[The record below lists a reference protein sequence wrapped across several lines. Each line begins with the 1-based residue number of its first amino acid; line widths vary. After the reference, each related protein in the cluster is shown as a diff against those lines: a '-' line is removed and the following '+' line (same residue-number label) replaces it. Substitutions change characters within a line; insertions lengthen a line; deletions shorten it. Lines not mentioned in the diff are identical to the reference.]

1 MNLNRFM
8 KRNYKVFLLGLL
20 LAVASCSFTT
30 KEFDANS
37 DKDEVLIELISYVLS
52 KGHYDP
58 KNINDEFSGNVY
70 KSYLTGIDARKRY
83 FLKEDIEEFEQYE
96 DQIDDQINAHKID
109 FFNLTYNKLQQRL
122 EETKDYYPEILAK
135 PFNFDE
141 EEEIDTDYDKIDYA
155 SSKAELK
162 ERWRKQLKFTTLST
176 YYDLKSEEE
185 AKAEEDE
192 TYKPKSD
199 AELEKEARETTK
211 SSLDEFYDLNEDLE
225 RKDWFSIYVN
235 SIVEEFD
242 PHTFYFA
249 PRDKE
254 RFDIQMSGSL
264 EGIGARLQK
273 KMDNI
278 KVVEIISGG
287 PAWRSEELEVGDLIQ
302 KVKQEDEK
310 EPVNIIGMPIDD
322 AVDLIKGPKGTKVT
336 LTVKKV
342 DGTVEDITLERDI
355 VEIEETY
362 AKSAMVNKNDRNYG
376 LINLPRFYFDMEDA
390 KNRTAASD
398 IKKEI
403 IELKKEK
410 MDGLVIDLRNNGG
423 GSLAT
428 VIDIAGLFIEEG
440 PVVQVKS
447 GTGERE
453 VLTDNDDDILW
464 DGPLV
469 ILVNELSASASE
481 ILAAAMQDYKRAII
495 IGSKQTYGKGTVQ
508 NVIDLNRWMKNSD
521 LGDMG
526 ALKVTTQKFY
536 RVNGGSTQLEGVKSD
551 VVVPDRY
558 SYIDIGEKDM
568 ENPLPWDQIEPAD
581 YEEWDG
587 YIDFDKTLAKS
598 KKRMAESKQLQL
610 IDESAKWISEQRN
623 EDVYPLNYSTYAQQ
637 IKENEELAKR
647 FDSITDYKTDLSFV
661 SLPYEQ
667 EMFKQD
673 TTLQEKRTRW
683 HENLSKDVYVE
694 EAVNVLEDLSEGVER
709 KSKLAN
715 IKN

>member
-1 MNLNRFM
+1 M

-135 PFNFDE
+135 SFNFDE

-287 PAWRSEELEVGDLIQ
+287 PAWRSEEFEVGDLIQ

-322 AVDLIKGPKGTKVT
+322 AVDLNKGPKGTKVT

-453 VLTDNDDDILW
+453 VLTDDDDDILW

>member
-70 KSYLTGIDARKRY
+70 ESYLTGIDARKRY

-453 VLTDNDDDILW
+453 VLTDDDDDILW

-623 EDVYPLNYSTYAQQ
+623 EDVYPLNYTTYAQQ

>member
-1 MNLNRFM
+1 M

-70 KSYLTGIDARKRY
+70 ESYLTGIDARKRY

-176 YYDLKSEEE
+176 YYDLKSEEK

-453 VLTDNDDDILW
+453 VLTDDDDDILW

-694 EAVNVLEDLSEGVER
+694 EAVNVLQDLSEGVER

>member
-1 MNLNRFM
+1 M

-453 VLTDNDDDILW
+453 VLTDDDDDILW

-623 EDVYPLNYSTYAQQ
+623 EDVYPLNYTTYAQQ

>member
-135 PFNFDE
+135 SFNFDE

-185 AKAEEDE
+185 AKAEDDE

-447 GTGERE
+447 GTGDRE
-453 VLTDNDDDILW
+453 VLTDDDDDILW

>member
-1 MNLNRFM
+1 M

-70 KSYLTGIDARKRY
+70 HSYLTGVDARKRY

-135 PFNFDE
+135 PFNFNE

-176 YYDLKSEEE
+176 YYDLKSEEK

-623 EDVYPLNYSTYAQQ
+623 EDVYPLNYTTYAQQ

-709 KSKLAN
+709 KNKLAN